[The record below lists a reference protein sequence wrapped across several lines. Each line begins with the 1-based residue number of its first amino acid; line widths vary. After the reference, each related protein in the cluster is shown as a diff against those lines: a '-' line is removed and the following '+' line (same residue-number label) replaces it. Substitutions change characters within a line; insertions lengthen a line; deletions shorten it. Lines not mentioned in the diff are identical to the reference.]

1 MTMNLGKN
9 MVRLRIIRT
18 EEEDAARILSFRKQ
32 RREELL
38 AEAAANPKPP
48 PIRSR
53 ARRGLPVGGAG
64 ARPSR

>member
-38 AEAAANPKPP
+38 AEAAANPKPRP
-48 PIRSR
+48 TRLASWW
-53 ARRGLPVGGAG
+53 RGRKTITIA
-64 ARPSR
+64 